1 MPLFAGG
8 AIAQELIFQP
18 RVSLGY
24 QAYDFTLDG
33 GDVDDLEVE
42 TDYILGGLG
51 LTVQRGRFF
60 VDLYG
65 QTNLTEA
72 EDDVE
77 DFGGIDDIDLSS
89 EVDRYEL
96 NATLG
101 YAITPNISAFGGLKY
116 ASNEIKSDFES
127 DDAAIDDLLDGSFF
141 DVDVEYFGPFAGA
154 SYALP
159 IADVG
164 ALALSA
170 SVAYLNGETKFETQ
184 IVDNAAEQDVDG
196 NAIGFNFGAAWIGS
210 LAPLSP
216 SLAKLGYTVGLD
228 YSEYDFEDDDDLND
242 FSEETLRFKVDVKYN
257 F

>member
-1 MPLFAGG
+1 MFAGG
-8 AIAQELIFQP
+8 ALAQELIIQP
-18 RVSLGY
+18 RVSIGY
-24 QAYDFTLDG
+24 QSYSFDIAGDDSLD
-33 GDVDDLEVE
+33 VE

-51 LTVQRGRFF
+51 LSVQRGRFF

-72 EDDVE
+72 EDDEENFADVT
-77 DFGGIDDIDLSS
+77 GIDRST

-101 YAITPNISAFGGLKY
+101 YAVTPNISVFGGVKY
-116 ASNEIKSDFES
+116 ASNDIKSDFDS
-127 DDAAIDDLLDGSFF
+127 DDAVINAALGDSFF
-141 DVDVEYFGPFAGA
+141 DVDVEYLGPFLGA

-170 SVAYLNGETKFETQ
+170 SGAYLSGDTTA
-184 IVDNAAEQDVDG
+184 DAEIAGQVIADDVDIDG
-196 NAIGFNFGAAWIGS
+196 TAIGFNFGVAWIGS

-228 YSEYDFEDDDDLND
+228 YSEYDFEDDDSDE
-242 FSEETLRFKVDVKYN
+242 FSEETLRFKVDMKYN